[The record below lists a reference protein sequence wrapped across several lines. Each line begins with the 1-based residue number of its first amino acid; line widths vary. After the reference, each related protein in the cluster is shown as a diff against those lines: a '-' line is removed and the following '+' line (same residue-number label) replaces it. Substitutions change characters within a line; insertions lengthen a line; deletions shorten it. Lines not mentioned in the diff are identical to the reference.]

1 MRTQSLRTLWIAVLL
16 AVASGGQ
23 GCAHGSGAAGERST
37 RPWSLG
43 SGASRGDESSFEDLM
58 RSADRFRENGDTE
71 RALVG
76 YLRALN
82 RDPERPLA
90 RIRLAQLQLPKDP
103 ERAAAGFRHVLL
115 ASPDDARALT
125 GLGVASL
132 ALGRLEEARAAFE
145 RAAESSPESALPR
158 AGQAVALDLLGRHEE
173 ARAKLASARDLHP
186 DDAWLLNNFGVS
198 RLLARD
204 FAGAESA
211 LRAAAE
217 LESDDTTA
225 LNNLG
230 LALGGQGRYA
240 EALSVFLAAGSER
253 AARNNLGYVYYLNGR
268 YREAVEQYELALA
281 ADGGEARVVFA
292 NLNSALAALQGETAR
307 AATPVEPR

>member
-1 MRTQSLRTLWIAVLL
+1 MGAVWAVLL
-16 AVASGGQ
+16 LAAAAGAQ
-23 GCAHGSGAAGERST
+23 GCAHGFGTGGDRPA

-43 SGASRGDESSFEDLM
+43 SDRDRSDDTSFEDLM
-58 RSADRFRENGDTE
+58 RSADRFRENGDVE
-71 RALVG
+71 RAVVG
-76 YLRALN
+76 YLRASN

-90 RIRLAQLQLPKDP
+90 RVRLAQLQLPHDP
-103 ERAAAGFRHVLL
+103 ERAAAGFRQVLV
-115 ASPDDARALT
+115 ASPDDARALA

-145 RAAESSPESALPR
+145 QAAKSAPESALPR

-173 ARAKLASARDLHP
+173 AREKLAGARDLHP
-186 DDAWLLNNFGVS
+186 EDAWLLNNFGVS

-204 FAGAESA
+204 WPGAEAA

-230 LALGGQGRYA
+230 LALGGQERYR
-240 EALSVFLAAGSER
+240 EALSAFLDAGSER

-268 YREAVEQYELALA
+268 YREAVDQYELALA
-281 ADGGEARVVFA
+281 ADGGEVRVVFA
-292 NLNSALAALQGETAR
+292 NLNAALDALEGKPSPPPR
-307 AATPVEPR
+307 ALDLH